1 MLMPGIER
9 NGECRPSF
17 PFKGPLRR
25 ALIPDARRAAS
36 SSNGDDLFIELA
48 LRFNAL
54 AGIDLR
60 DISVSHHLIGKGAN
74 GPLATLALPIFEL
87 FRAHILHER
96 AADDRHAFRLDPFFI
111 GTVLVHHELDIGMN
125 LELFYGLNCHSK
137 LPPANF
143 DATTLLR
150 AEMACQLR

>member
-1 MLMPGIER
+1 MLMPRIER
-9 NGECRPSF
+9 DGECRPSF

-25 ALIPDARRAAS
+25 ALIPDARRAAP

-74 GPLATLALPIFEL
+74 GPLATLALPIFAL
-87 FRAHILHER
+87 FRTPLLHER
-96 AADDRHAFRLDPFFI
+96 PADDR
-111 GTVLVHHELDIGMN
+111 
-125 LELFYGLNCHSK
+125 
-137 LPPANF
+137 PA
-143 DATTLLR
+143 
-150 AEMACQLR
+150 C